1 MLLGIVILGLLAG
14 GVRCSGTQNGRAD
27 AQLASLQANAHK
39 ASLAGIRSR
48 RVTDSVIRKVDSVT
62 REMTNRIAANRKVE
76 SRLSATLA
84 ENDSIL
90 SLPPDS
96 VGEGVLRDQLAKTS
110 EVARV
115 FRDSTQVLLST
126 VLFSISAHEAERSA
140 WLAERESNTTLLAAK
155 DNLISALQA
164 RECRVLWRI
173 PCPTRKQSVVAG
185 FVVGV
190 LTLAVAR

>member
-1 MLLGIVILGLLAG
+1 
-14 GVRCSGTQNGRAD
+14 
-27 AQLASLQANAHK
+27 
-39 ASLAGIRSR
+39 
-48 RVTDSVIRKVDSVT
+48 
-62 REMTNRIAANRKVE
+62 MTNRIAANRKVQA
-76 SRLSATLA
+76 RLSATLA
-84 ENDSIL
+84 VNDSIL

-140 WLAERESNTTLLAAK
+140 WLAEREQNAHLLAAQAAVIAALK
-155 DNLISALQA
+155 D

-173 PCPTRKQSVVAG
+173 PCPSRTQTFVGGV
-185 FVVGV
+185 VVGV
-190 LTLAVAR
+190 LTLAVVR